1 MSEKVRAIIIDL
13 SKRFG
18 GASTRTI
25 TLAQGLKSWDVAIA
39 GLSGSP
45 VVEMA
50 KKKGIPVFT
59 VGKYRGNPLIP
70 FRLASHIRQGGYQVL
85 DTQNIQS
92 KLWGSIAALLTNSA
106 IVSTLNS
113 EYISEHGGSLKGR
126 TYAAIDFLTNWKI
139 DRYVV
144 VSETIKKSLLMAG
157 MTDSCVDV
165 IHNAVEIDPNPKSI
179 DPKQFREEW
188 GLPQDAILCVAV
200 GRLVWAKGFD
210 DLIKAFNSVV
220 NEIHNVYLM
229 IVGGGEM
236 FSALSAQVV
245 QTGLQNKIFLAGYRN
260 HDWVQDTLKC
270 ADIFVMSSR
279 SEGVPYALLEA
290 AAVRLPTVATDCGG
304 IPEVVTNR
312 VEALL
317 VPVGNVTALSAAIIE
332 LCNDQKYAK
341 ELGRNIKEKIRTEYS
356 LVSQLNA
363 VKQAYLKA
371 LDHKRNK

>member
-1 MSEKVRAIIIDL
+1 MSEKVRAIIVDL

-50 KKKGIPVFT
+50 KMKGIPVIT
-59 VGKYRGNPLIP
+59 IGKYRGNPLIP
-70 FRLASHIRQGGYQVL
+70 FRLAAYIRRGGYQVL

-92 KLWGSIAALLTNSA
+92 KLWGSIAALLTNTA
-106 IVSTLNS
+106 LVSTLNS
-113 EYISEHGGSLKGR
+113 WYISEHGGSLKGKI
-126 TYAAIDFLTNWKI
+126 YAAIDFLTNWKI
-139 DRYVV
+139 DRYVA
-144 VSETIKKSLLMAG
+144 VSEAIKKSLLRAG
-157 MTDSCVDV
+157 IADSSVDV
-165 IHNAVEIDPNPKSI
+165 IHNAVEVDGNPKSM
-179 DPKQFREEW
+179 DAKQFRKEW
-188 GLPQDAILCVAV
+188 GLPEDAIICVAV

-210 DLIKAFNSVV
+210 DLIKAFYSVV

-245 QTGLQNKIFLAGYRN
+245 QTGLQNKIFLAGYRH

-290 AAVRLPTVATDCGG
+290 AAVGLPTVATDCGG

-317 VPVGNVTALSAAIIE
+317 VPVGNITALSTAIME
-332 LCNDQKYAK
+332 LCNDKKYAK
-341 ELGRNIKEKIRTEYS
+341 ELGRNIKEKIKTEYS
-356 LVSQLNA
+356 LGSQLNA

-371 LDHKRNK
+371 LDHKRTY